1 MRLEQFREWVR
12 AEFGPRMEHATP
24 ANVREFLDRA
34 HAEIAPVERHR
45 RIVIDE
51 PATSYEEILRD
62 FFSHVLEMPRDE
74 AIIALWMLALE
85 ISFAGVHEQ
94 WADRFERLFQGT
106 EEGG

>member
-1 MRLEQFREWVR
+1 VRLEQFREWVR